1 MEVSNDMIN
10 VFSINL
16 NPLGKND
23 VSLSRAKRLAC
34 DACIRSFLESYN
46 IQSELDIVSY
56 SYNMSSLGL
65 QSEFLEY
72 LVSDAISSCT
82 TTVFIFGSLAD
93 INYQHDSGA
102 VRMLLRWYKKPGFH
116 AYITN
121 FSCEREIRSYQEEL
135 LAFSHYYI
143 ENIVPQPETRNAPR
157 ANSALMEYALQLRSG
172 KEPVSYS
179 EIERITGIK
188 KQTLHSHLRREITKY
203 NGNKSTEEIGLL
215 VSQTFN
221 HCYGRDMTAEEI
233 AKVSSIVKKEK
244 KRIMN
249 SVSKYPDI
257 LD

>member
-1 MEVSNDMIN
+1 
-10 VFSINL
+10 
-16 NPLGKND
+16 
-23 VSLSRAKRLAC
+23 
-34 DACIRSFLESYN
+34 
-46 IQSELDIVSY
+46 
-56 SYNMSSLGL
+56 
-65 QSEFLEY
+65 
-72 LVSDAISSCT
+72 
-82 TTVFIFGSLAD
+82 
-93 INYQHDSGA
+93 
-102 VRMLLRWYKKPGFH
+102 
-116 AYITN
+116 
-121 FSCEREIRSYQEEL
+121 
-135 LAFSHYYI
+135 
-143 ENIVPQPETRNAPR
+143 
-157 ANSALMEYALQLRSG
+157 MEYALQLRSG

-203 NGNKSTEEIGLL
+203 NGNKSTEEIELL